1 VYQRSFLDKPTD
13 IIYLCLSFIQ
23 KWKILMKAMTRSKM
37 EAMLDVVLQHL
48 RDFRPLNSSP
58 TDVGFV

>member
-1 VYQRSFLDKPTD
+1 
-13 IIYLCLSFIQ
+13 
-23 KWKILMKAMTRSKM
+23 MKAMTRSKM